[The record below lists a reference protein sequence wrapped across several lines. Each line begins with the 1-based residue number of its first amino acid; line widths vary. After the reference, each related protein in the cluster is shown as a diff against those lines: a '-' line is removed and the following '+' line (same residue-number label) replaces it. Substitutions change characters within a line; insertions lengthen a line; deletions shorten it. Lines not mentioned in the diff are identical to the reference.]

1 MMVNPDGYTKTL
13 NNDNYSKEFFLL

>member
-1 MMVNPDGYTKTL
+1 MVNPDGYTKTL